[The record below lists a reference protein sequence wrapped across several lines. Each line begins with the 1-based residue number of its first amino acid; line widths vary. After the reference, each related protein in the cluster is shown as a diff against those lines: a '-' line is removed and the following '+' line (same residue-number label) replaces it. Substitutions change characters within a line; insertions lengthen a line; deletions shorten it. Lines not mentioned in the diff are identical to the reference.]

1 MQWRWRSGVLAS
13 QPIATLMN
21 GWQTGYVLARVL
33 HVLGVVLWI
42 GGVAMVTTV
51 LLPAVA
57 RLKHGADG
65 VEWFEAIEGRFAR
78 QARWTI
84 LTTGLS
90 GFYMLAY
97 LHAWHRYG
105 QAAYWWITAMTAVW
119 AVFTL
124 MLFVLEPLVLH
135 RWFRARAVRNPG
147 RTVALIQVMHW
158 ILLLASLVTVAG
170 AVAGAHG
177 WLLFT

>member
-1 MQWRWRSGVLAS
+1 MR
-13 QPIATLMN
+13 TLMN
-21 GWQTGYVLARVL
+21 GWQAGFVLARVL

-57 RLKHGADG
+57 RLKHGAER

-78 QARWTI
+78 QARWTT
-84 LTTGLS
+84 LLTGLS
-90 GFYMLAY
+90 GFYMLDY
-97 LHAWHRYG
+97 LHAWHRYT
-105 QAAYWWITAMTAVW
+105 QAAYWWIAAMTVVW

-135 RWFRARAVRNPG
+135 RWFRARAARHPEK
-147 RTVALIQVMHW
+147 TFALIRVMHW

>member
-1 MQWRWRSGVLAS
+1 MS
-13 QPIATLMN
+13 
-21 GWQTGYVLARVL
+21 GWQTSYVVARVL

-42 GGVAMVTTV
+42 GGVGMVTTV
-51 LLPAVA
+51 LLPAIA
-57 RLKHGADG
+57 RLKQGENR
-65 VEWFEAIEGRFAR
+65 VEWFEAIEKRFAR
-78 QARWTI
+78 QARWTTLI
-84 LTTGLS
+84 TGLS
-90 GFYMLAY
+90 GFYMLYY
-97 LHAWHRYG
+97 LHAWHRYT
-105 QAAYWWITAMTAVW
+105 QAAYWWVTAMTAVW

-135 RWFRARAVRNPG
+135 RWFRTRSARHPE
-147 RTVALIQVMHW
+147 RTFALIQVMHW